1 MVNDLYL
8 KVVELLGE
16 LPLELDWLYSVGT
29 ILMLLIILL
38 AFLTPFLLIFYFVK
52 RSWLYGVCKIY
63 RLDFY
68 KSLWII
74 RF

>member
-52 RSWLYGVCKIY
+52 RS
-63 RLDFY
+63 
-68 KSLWII
+68 
-74 RF
+74 